1 MISPAACQLGMCA
14 HPKIDPT
21 SGEMIVFRYWMD
33 KSYLYWAAV
42 GPDGTVTRP
51 PEVIAEIDR
60 GYLIHDFVIT
70 HDFLW
75 CHTHD
80 TNGGDKG
87 GIGERWLS
95 VLQAPRQSGALCGRL
110 LLNSREK
117 RRHGQHCDAD
127 PRQSGAQK
135 VGSGAYRRIADLGRR
150 DRASVR
156 ADDRYAMAD
165 LVARRRR

>member
-95 VLQAPRQSGALCGRL
+95 VLQAPRQSGALFR
-110 LLNSREK
+110 S
-117 RRHGQHCDAD
+117 AF
-127 PRQSGAQK
+127 AQFK
-135 VGSGAYRRIADLGRR
+135 GDESPWPTL
-150 DRASVR
+150 
-156 ADDRYAMAD
+156 
-165 LVARRRR
+165 RRRSTTMRRAGGRFRSISTNCRFGQTEPRSRPRR